1 MIPYEPNIIDIK
13 KNIIINEIKSTM
25 HPFFLLTSNDKILLN
40 LSGMTNNIWKI
51 KVINPKVIAMVKLLN
66 LNALK

>member
-1 MIPYEPNIIDIK
+1 MIQITDFLIIDSKDKSILLKLTTYEPNIIDIK

-40 LSGMTNNIWKI
+40 LSGMTNNI
-51 KVINPKVIAMVKLLN
+51 
-66 LNALK
+66 

>member
-1 MIPYEPNIIDIK
+1 MIQITDFLIIDSKEKSILLKLIPYEPNIIDIK

-40 LSGMTNNIWKI
+40 LSGMTNNI
-51 KVINPKVIAMVKLLN
+51 
-66 LNALK
+66 